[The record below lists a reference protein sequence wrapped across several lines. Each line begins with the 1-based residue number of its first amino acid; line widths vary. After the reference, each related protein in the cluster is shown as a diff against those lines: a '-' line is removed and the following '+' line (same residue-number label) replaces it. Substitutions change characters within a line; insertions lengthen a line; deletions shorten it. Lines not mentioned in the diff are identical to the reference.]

1 MNEAPVEPA
10 DAPTRRAPSHRD
22 PSERGARHAA
32 QRHRRLRYLFFGLAS
47 GWGFASGSVAVLA
60 GLDPLGFPTPPSSAL
75 SLRLAVAAVVALAG
89 GIVVALAYREVV
101 RRGP

>member
-47 GWGFASGSVAVLA
+47 GWGFAAGSVAVLA
-60 GLDPLGFPTPPSSAL
+60 GLEATGYSMSAGTGLGV
-75 SLRLAVAAVVALAG
+75 RLAVAAVVALAG
-89 GIVVALAYREVV
+89 GLVVALAYREVV